1 LIEIASGVGTPMINE
16 DATKK
21 ELQVR
26 TLIYPREFCV
36 EREGFTFYVGNY
48 YLWFL
53 IYEKF
58 YFLDSL
64 RI

>member
-1 LIEIASGVGTPMINE
+1 MRMQQ
-16 DATKK
+16 KR

-36 EREGFTFYVGNY
+36 EQEGFTFYVGNY

-53 IYEKF
+53 IYEIFK
-58 YFLDSL
+58 FLDSL